1 MMISIFLL
9 IKKDSIKTWNEEWIT
24 LLCQINC
31 LNDNFEQLLDA
42 FNVIENEDIQKMI
55 AEQII
60 ILGSIEEVELGCLEN
75 QELFEASL

>member
-1 MMISIFLL
+1 
-9 IKKDSIKTWNEEWIT
+9 
-24 LLCQINC
+24 
-31 LNDNFEQLLDA
+31 LNDNFEQLLDV